1 MAAPTLRKFEPVVT
15 PLTPPPKKHTID
27 ERSAK
32 PADQHIPDNYVQH
45 TRPPASSHEGARM
58 NSPNLTFFEAKTTRI
73 SHPPK
78 VIEQSGSI
86 ST

>member
-1 MAAPTLRKFEPVVT
+1 MAVPTPQKFELVVT
-15 PLTPPPKKHTID
+15 PLTPPPEKHTID

-45 TRPPASSHEGARM
+45 TRPLVSSHEGAQM
-58 NSPNLTFFEAKTTRI
+58 NSPNLKIFEAKTTQI
-73 SHPPK
+73 LHPPK